1 MVDFFL
7 LLMLAGAGDELQ
19 GIKRGI
25 IEMADAIFIN
35 KADGDNIVKANLAKA
50 EYSNALHLFPPPESG
65 WIPVVETCSALARLE
80 RAGELRTHD
89 ADVAIRDV
97 GEMPMSLVGHS
108 PLHTRAWALR
118 GSLRLADAF
127 YVACAELLTATLL
140 TSDGRLARAP
150 LSGVAVTLVR

>member
-1 MVDFFL
+1 MIVVDASAL
-7 LLMLAGAGDELQ
+7 LDLILLRPNASR
-19 GIKRGI
+19 I
-25 IEMADAIFIN
+25 ADAMRGQSV
-35 KADGDNIVKANLAKA
+35 AA
-50 EYSNALHLFPPPESG
+50 PEL
-65 WIPVVETCSALARLE
+65 IVVETSSALARLE

>member
-1 MVDFFL
+1 MIVVDASAL
-7 LLMLAGAGDELQ
+7 LDLILLRPNASRISDAMRGQSVAAPEL
-19 GIKRGI
+19 I
-25 IEMADAIFIN
+25 
-35 KADGDNIVKANLAKA
+35 
-50 EYSNALHLFPPPESG
+50 
-65 WIPVVETCSALARLE
+65 VVETCSALARLE

>member
-1 MVDFFL
+1 MIVVDASAL
-7 LLMLAGAGDELQ
+7 LDLILLRPNASR
-19 GIKRGI
+19 I
-25 IEMADAIFIN
+25 ADAMRGQSV
-35 KADGDNIVKANLAKA
+35 AA
-50 EYSNALHLFPPPESG
+50 PEL
-65 WIPVVETCSALARLE
+65 IVVETSSALARLE

-108 PLHTRAWALR
+108 PLHARAWALR
-118 GSLRLADAF
+118 GSLPLAGAF

-150 LSGVAVTLVR
+150 LSRVAVTLVR

>member
-1 MVDFFL
+1 MIVVDSSAL
-7 LLMLAGAGDELQ
+7 LDLILLRPNASR
-19 GIKRGI
+19 I
-25 IEMADAIFIN
+25 ADAMRGQSV
-35 KADGDNIVKANLAKA
+35 AA
-50 EYSNALHLFPPPESG
+50 PEL
-65 WIPVVETCSALARLE
+65 IVVETSSALARLE

-108 PLHTRAWALR
+108 PLHARAWALR
-118 GSLRLADAF
+118 GSLPLAGAF

>member
-1 MVDFFL
+1 MIVVDASAL
-7 LLMLAGAGDELQ
+7 LDLILLRPNASR
-19 GIKRGI
+19 I
-25 IEMADAIFIN
+25 ADAMRGQSV
-35 KADGDNIVKANLAKA
+35 AA
-50 EYSNALHLFPPPESG
+50 PEL
-65 WIPVVETCSALARLE
+65 IVVETCSALARLE

>member
-1 MVDFFL
+1 MIVVDASAL
-7 LLMLAGAGDELQ
+7 LDLILLRPNASR
-19 GIKRGI
+19 I
-25 IEMADAIFIN
+25 ADAMRGQSV
-35 KADGDNIVKANLAKA
+35 AA
-50 EYSNALHLFPPPESG
+50 PEL
-65 WIPVVETCSALARLE
+65 IVVETSSALARLE

-108 PLHTRAWALR
+108 PLHARAWALR

-140 TSDGRLARAP
+140 TSDGRWARAP

>member
-1 MVDFFL
+1 MIVVDASAL
-7 LLMLAGAGDELQ
+7 LDLILLRPNASR
-19 GIKRGI
+19 I
-25 IEMADAIFIN
+25 ADAMRGQSV
-35 KADGDNIVKANLAKA
+35 AA
-50 EYSNALHLFPPPESG
+50 PEL
-65 WIPVVETCSALARLE
+65 IVVETSSALARLE

-108 PLHTRAWALR
+108 PLHARAWALR

-140 TSDGRLARAP
+140 T
-150 LSGVAVTLVR
+150 